1 MGKGCERSKGW
12 VLYLDD
18 FCKGVGSHTRG
29 TTAVQID
36 GGVVGGRRK
45 MTGSLTLMT
54 LARASA
60 PLLERLQPVRL
71 MELMEVWFLIP
82 LHNTAQKQTHKRLA
96 KFPTWNIFKSEQELQ
111 VPSLVC
117 MQLNITGNQILQSH
131 TGYTIIITLQHT
143 GIYFVIKWID
153 DYNNYGIF
161 VSQLNLDQKQY
172 HIQVKFI

>member
-18 FCKGVGSHTRG
+18 FCKGVGSHTRE

-36 GGVVGGRRK
+36 GGRVGGRGK

-82 LHNTAQKQTHKRLA
+82 LHNTA
-96 KFPTWNIFKSEQELQ
+96 
-111 VPSLVC
+111 
-117 MQLNITGNQILQSH
+117 
-131 TGYTIIITLQHT
+131 
-143 GIYFVIKWID
+143 
-153 DYNNYGIF
+153 
-161 VSQLNLDQKQY
+161 
-172 HIQVKFI
+172 